1 MPGNQESTN
10 LLLFNALY
18 INKYASMRLPDGSS
32 AIERSEAFA
41 RSLPWVDEIRY
52 LVKAGN
58 RLDGKKCFEVNGD
71 TPSDL
76 LGAFPHEDYDVI
88 VYAYAD
94 CPFLDSELTNKMYE
108 NHRRYLAQYSFADG
122 YPYGMTPEILS
133 SEIVPKLRSHAESVS
148 GTIERDTLFTVIQED
163 INAFDIETE
172 LSEKDQRL
180 LRVSASADTKKNF
193 TILERIVQEG
203 GRDCKTVTA
212 LLDDHPELLRSQPA
226 YISLQL
232 VDGCPQ
238 SCSYCPFP
246 LVGGDIL
253 NQRSFMELNRVASIV
268 EQVEE
273 FCEEAVFNVS
283 VWGEPSLHPD
293 FEGVVQTI
301 CGEHGFRLVVETS
314 CIGWDRGVLENVIE
328 QFGDKVTWICS
339 LDANTPELYE
349 GLRGDGFKE
358 ALSTAEFLVER
369 STERTYIQAVR
380 MKENEE
386 HLESFYR
393 HWKQKTDRVIIQ
405 KYSNFAGFLEDRK
418 VADLSPVKR
427 FPCWHIKRDLVVL
440 LDGSVP
446 ACREDIKITHSL
458 GNIFEESL
466 AEIWP
471 RGEAWFNRH
480 IAGDYPDLCRNCD
493 EYYTFNY

>member
-1 MPGNQESTN
+1 MPRNQESKN
-10 LLLFNALY
+10 LLLFNALN
-18 INKYASMRLPDGSS
+18 INKYASEPLPDGSS
-32 AIERSEAFA
+32 AIERSDTYGK
-41 RSLPWVDEIRY
+41 SLEWIDEIRY
-52 LVKAGN
+52 LVSPGV
-58 RLDGKKCFEVNGD
+58 RLDGMRCFEVDGD
-71 TPSDL
+71 SPSEL
-76 LGAFPHEDYDVI
+76 LEAFPFEEFDII

-94 CPFLDSELTNKMYE
+94 CPFLDLEITDKMYG

-133 SEIVPKLRSHAESVS
+133 SEVVPKLRSLAESVA
-148 GTIERDTLFTVIQED
+148 GPIERDTLFKVIQED

-172 LSEKDQRL
+172 LSPMDQRL

-193 TILERIVQEG
+193 TIIQRIVESG

-212 LLDDHPELLRSQPA
+212 VLDDHPELLRSQPA

-238 SCSYCPFP
+238 RCSYCPFP

-253 NQRSFMELNRVASIV
+253 NQRNFMDLKYIKLIV

-273 FCEEAVFNVS
+273 YCEDAVFNVS

-293 FEGVVQTI
+293 LEGVVSII
-301 CGEHGFRLVVETS
+301 CGDHGFRLVVETS
-314 CIGWDRGVLENVIE
+314 CIGWSRERVDELLDR
-328 QFGDKVTWICS
+328 FGEKITWICS
-339 LDANTPELYE
+339 LDAETPELYKS
-349 GLRGDGFKE
+349 LRGEGYDE
-358 ALSTAEFLVER
+358 AQTTAEYLLER
-369 STERTYIQAVR
+369 SKENTYIQAVR
-380 MKENEE
+380 MRENEE

-393 HWKQKTDRVIIQ
+393 RWKKKTDRVIIQ
-405 KYSNFAGFLEDRK
+405 KYSNFAGFLPDRR
-418 VADLSPVKR
+418 VADLSPVTR
-427 FPCWHIKRDLVVL
+427 FPCWHIKRDLIVL

-446 ACREDIKITHSL
+446 ACREDIKISKAL
-458 GNIFEESL
+458 GNIYEEPL

-471 RGEAWFNRH
+471 RGDDWFKKH
-480 IAGDYPDLCRNCD
+480 IAGDYPEMCRKCD